1 MSGRQGLG
9 GRDSPTNSRGRPGSS
24 KVRIDRR
31 SDPGFPRFALLR
43 FHAPRAS
50 HVR

>member
-1 MSGRQGLG
+1 MSGRQGLE

-24 KVRIDRR
+24 RVRLDRR
-31 SDPGFPRFALLR
+31 PAPGFRRFALLR
-43 FHAPRAS
+43 FRAPRAS